1 MTGKIGLRM
10 LFCLM
15 LEKGKGMS
23 LIDVR
28 SIKKL
33 TGDF

>member
-1 MTGKIGLRM
+1 
-10 LFCLM
+10 M

-28 SIKKL
+28 SYKEINREGL
-33 TGDF
+33 LNA